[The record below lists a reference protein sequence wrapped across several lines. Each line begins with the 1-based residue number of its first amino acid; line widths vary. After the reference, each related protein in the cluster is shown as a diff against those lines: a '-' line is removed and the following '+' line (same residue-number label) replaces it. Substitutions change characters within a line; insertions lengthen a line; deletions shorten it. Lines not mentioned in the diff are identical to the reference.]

1 MKRRSPHTLV
11 LFAPLLISRLALADA
26 SYQES
31 VQITG
36 GQLVETLR
44 SVPFLP
50 KSMKQLLDPLKT
62 TKMVHGN
69 QYASVSPQS
78 TEIIDLDQETVT
90 RIDHDKKTYS
100 VTTFAQMRQA
110 LQDSAKKVQQA
121 KSEGAKAQQPAAAAP
136 ADTTPASRV
145 QVTFD
150 VSLTDPGVSKVLNGQ
165 SAKEQVLTLKA
176 HVTDP
181 NPPADNPV
189 QTVTYGII
197 TDIWTAS
204 EPPEVKEVEEFYARY
219 ARKLMQGVDMAALL
233 KDLSP
238 SIDGAAVAPL
248 FAKNPGMGPALQEA
262 GKKMATEMAKIKGTP
277 ILEITRMGGEGMPAP
292 TGDVPPATPPQPST
306 ASRLGALG
314 SAIGGSL
321 LGGFGKKSGAAPDSA
336 SGAGSTAPAS
346 AVLYETTTQKSGFS
360 TDAIPATAFQVPAGF
375 TQVTSPDVRPAS

>member
-1 MKRRSPHTLV
+1 MKRRTPHTLV
-11 LFAPLLISRLALADA
+11 LFAPLLTSRLAFADA

-100 VTTFAQMRQA
+100 VTTFAQMREA
-110 LQDSAKKVQQA
+110 LQDSAKKLQQA
-121 KSEGAKAQQPAAAAP
+121 RTEGAKAQPPAAAAP
-136 ADTTPASRV
+136 ADTAPASRV

-165 SAKEQVLTLKA
+165 SAKEQVLTMKA

-189 QTVTYGII
+189 QTVTYSII

-204 EPPEVKEVEEFYARY
+204 EPPEVKEVEGFYARY

-238 SIDGAAVAPL
+238 SIDGAAVAPPSRRCSPRIRAWARRCRRRARKWRPKWPRSKARRFWKSPAWGARVCPPRPVRCRPARRRSL
-248 FAKNPGMGPALQEA
+248 PRRAGSAPWARPSADHSSAASEKNQALRRIPRA
-262 GKKMATEMAKIKGTP
+262 A
-277 ILEITRMGGEGMPAP
+277 PAP
-292 TGDVPPATPPQPST
+292 PHRRAPCSTKPPPRNWASPPTPFRLPHFRCL
-306 ASRLGALG
+306 ADSR
-314 SAIGGSL
+314 
-321 LGGFGKKSGAAPDSA
+321 
-336 SGAGSTAPAS
+336 
-346 AVLYETTTQKSGFS
+346 
-360 TDAIPATAFQVPAGF
+360 
-375 TQVTSPDVRPAS
+375 R